1 MSVIPKWIK
10 KLPEWAIY
18 NSKTGFVEVD
28 PDVVYPKFLIFI
40 EEHDKECAAQKVAT
54 NPTQY
59 ALELA
64 RTVFTRALKK
74 IMYDNGP
81 VCRANGTGRGEKLFL
96 RILAKDKKWA
106 LKNYPVGK
114 PLSKAGIYRK
124 LGWDKPLGNPI
135 KIPI

>member
-10 KLPEWAIY
+10 KLPEWATY
-18 NSKTGFVEVD
+18 NSKTGFVDVD
-28 PDVVYPKFLIFI
+28 PDVVYPKFLVFI

-74 IMYDNGP
+74 IMYDNG
-81 VCRANGTGRGEKLFL
+81 GGKLFL

-106 LKNYPVGK
+106 LKNYPIGK

-124 LGWDKPLGNPI
+124 LGWDKPLG
-135 KIPI
+135 IPVRIPV